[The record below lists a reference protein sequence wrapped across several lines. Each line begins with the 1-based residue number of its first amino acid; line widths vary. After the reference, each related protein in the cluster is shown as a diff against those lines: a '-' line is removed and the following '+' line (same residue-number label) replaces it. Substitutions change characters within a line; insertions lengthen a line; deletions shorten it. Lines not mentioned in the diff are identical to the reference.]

1 MPWSPD
7 GIRARY
13 ETIYDAC
20 DGWIA
25 KGDLIARHG
34 ERTYHR
40 NCGRARYDDDPGRYT
55 SRRDYLNSQEW

>member
-13 ETIYDAC
+13 ETICDAC

-25 KGDLIARHG
+25 KGDLIARRG
-34 ERTYHR
+34 GSTYHR
-40 NCGRARYDDDPGRYT
+40 NCARSTDDPGRYT